1 MKCDFSETGT
11 GAAGGECWIMKI
23 LLVNGPNM
31 ARLGKREPEIYGTR
45 TLAEIV
51 ADLRRH
57 AASRG
62 VELVDYQSDIEGE
75 LVRRIGQAQDEG
87 FSGII
92 INPGAYTHTSV
103 ALRDA
108 LAAACVPAV
117 EVHLSNVSGR
127 EEFRKVLVTT
137 PVCRGMIAGLGE
149 AGYTLALNAFCDG
162 AVR

>member
-1 MKCDFSETGT
+1 
-11 GAAGGECWIMKI
+11 MKI

-31 ARLGKREPEIYGTR
+31 GRLGKREPGIYGTR

-51 ADLRRH
+51 ADLRRT
-57 AASRG
+57 AAARG

-75 LVRRIGQAQDEG
+75 LVRRIGQAQDDG
-87 FSGII
+87 FAGII

-108 LAAACVPAV
+108 LAAAGVPAV

-127 EEFRKVLVTT
+127 EDFRKTLITT
-137 PVCRGMIAGLGE
+137 PVCRGMVCGLGE

-162 AVR
+162 AIR

>member
-1 MKCDFSETGT
+1 
-11 GAAGGECWIMKI
+11 MKI

-31 ARLGKREPEIYGTR
+31 GRLGKREPGIYGTR

-51 ADLRRH
+51 ADLR
-57 AASRG
+57 AAAAARG
-62 VELVDYQSDIEGE
+62 VELVDCQSDIEGE
-75 LVRRIGQAQDEG
+75 LVRRIGQAQDDG
-87 FSGII
+87 FAGII

-108 LAAACVPAV
+108 LAAAGIPAV

-127 EEFRKVLVTT
+127 EDFRKTLITT
-137 PVCRGMIAGLGE
+137 PVCRGMICGLGE
-149 AGYTLALNAFCDG
+149 AVYTLALNAFCDG

>member
-1 MKCDFSETGT
+1 
-11 GAAGGECWIMKI
+11 MKI

-31 ARLGKREPEIYGTR
+31 GRLGRREPEIYGTR
-45 TLAEIV
+45 TLDEIV
-51 ADLRRH
+51 ADLRRT
-57 AASRG
+57 AAARG
-62 VELVDYQSDIEGE
+62 VELVDYQSDVEGE

-87 FSGII
+87 FAGII

-127 EEFRKVLVTT
+127 EDFRKTLITT
-137 PVCRGMIAGLGE
+137 PVCRGMICGLGE